1 MARAKKA
8 TTPTS
13 PQAKLASVIKTARDA
28 MRKDA
33 GLNGDL
39 DRIPQLAWLLFL
51 KAFDGLEQ
59 NREITDAK
67 YRPAIEEPYRWRD
80 WAADPNG
87 ATGEALLE
95 FVNSGLLP
103 YLRGL
108 SGTDAHDPRDVLA
121 AVFKETNNRMLS
133 GYLLR
138 DVVNK
143 VNEINF
149 ASSDDIHTMAH
160 LYESMLKDMRDAAG
174 DSGEFYTP
182 RPVIRFMVQQ
192 VAPQLGEVILD
203 PACGTGGFLVE
214 ALEELEPKVETTQQ
228 RRKLHENLRGIEKKP
243 LPYLLGMMN
252 LILHGVG
259 QPNVIRGN
267 ALTRPITQIS
277 RAERVHVVLT
287 NPPFGGEE
295 EKSIQAN
302 FPADKQTAETA
313 WLFLQLVIRQLK
325 DGGRC
330 AIVVPNGI
338 LFGDGVGA
346 RIKQQLVTECNL
358 HTIVRMPP
366 GVFEPYTDIP
376 TNILFFEKTGRTKET
391 WYYELPL
398 PDGRK
403 KYSKTKPTPSEAF
416 NDCQRWWHQRME
428 SPNAWR
434 ASLDEINRRD
444 FDLDIR
450 NPNNRDDLA
459 HRSAPALL
467 DELIAAE
474 VEALDL
480 LRKLQVDMSEGRAL
494 FSGDEARRG
503 WVKVELGDLMASR
516 DDTEDV
522 EPSSFYRIAGVYSF
536 GRGLIDRGL
545 LDGAGTSYRTLG
557 RLHVDDV
564 VISKLGAWEGA
575 VAVVDREFDGFFVS
589 SEFPT
594 FRFTTEAI
602 LPSFFR
608 GATRSPYFWDAI
620 NMNTRGSMA
629 RRKRITP
636 NQFLRTPLWLP
647 PMDEQAEAADQL
659 ALLDRI
665 HQPLE
670 IARTRAGVLPAAMFN
685 EVFKALTG

>member
-87 ATGEALLE
+87 ATGEALID
-95 FVNSGLLP
+95 FVNSKLLP

-108 SGTDAHDPRDVLA
+108 TGTDTHDPRDVLA

-277 RAERVHVVLT
+277 RAERVDVVLT

-346 RIKQQLVTECNL
+346 RIKQQLLTECNL
-358 HTIVRMPP
+358 HTIVRLPD
-366 GVFEPYTDIP
+366 GAFEPYTAIP
-376 TNILFFEKTGRTKET
+376 SNLLFFEKTGRTKEV
-391 WYYELPL
+391 WFYEIP
-398 PDGRK
+398 PPEGRK
-403 KYSKTKPTPSEAF
+403 KYSKTKPMRFEEFAGCQAWWTDRNENEWSWRVPIADIEA
-416 NDCQRWWHQRME
+416 NGW
-428 SPNAWR
+428 N
-434 ASLDEINRRD
+434 LD
-444 FDLDIR
+444 LR
-450 NPNNRDDLA
+450 NPHGPEDLA
-459 HRSAPALL
+459 HRPPAELL
-467 DELIAAE
+467 DELVQ
-474 VEALDL
+474 VEREILAMLEDL
-480 LRKLQVDMSEGRAL
+480 QEQIRSE
-494 FSGDEARRG
+494 
-503 WVKVELGDLMASR
+503 
-516 DDTEDV
+516 
-522 EPSSFYRIAGVYSF
+522 P
-536 GRGLIDRGL
+536 
-545 LDGAGTSYRTLG
+545 
-557 RLHVDDV
+557 
-564 VISKLGAWEGA
+564 
-575 VAVVDREFDGFFVS
+575 
-589 SEFPT
+589 
-594 FRFTTEAI
+594 
-602 LPSFFR
+602 
-608 GATRSPYFWDAI
+608 
-620 NMNTRGSMA
+620 
-629 RRKRITP
+629 
-636 NQFLRTPLWLP
+636 
-647 PMDEQAEAADQL
+647 
-659 ALLDRI
+659 
-665 HQPLE
+665 
-670 IARTRAGVLPAAMFN
+670 
-685 EVFKALTG
+685 